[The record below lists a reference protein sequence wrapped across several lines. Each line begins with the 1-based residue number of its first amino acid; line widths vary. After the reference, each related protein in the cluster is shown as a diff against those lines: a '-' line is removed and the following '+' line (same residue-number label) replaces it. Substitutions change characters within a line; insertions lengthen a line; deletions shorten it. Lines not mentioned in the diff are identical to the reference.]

1 MQFHKRIFAIA
12 LALVFVLALAACG
25 GIGGSAPATL
35 ADVPTYPDAV
45 ALKPGENV
53 MADTLAKN
61 VQQAGAMGAKLDQ
74 QMVTLPGDTS
84 WDKVKGFYTDKLTG
98 AGWTA
103 ANLPIPENDVVK
115 MTVWTKGTQSLTVGQ
130 ITEPV
135 SKDNFLLFSL
145 ATQ

>member
-1 MQFHKRIFAIA
+1 MKFHNRIFAIA
-12 LALVFVLALAACG
+12 LAIMFVLALAACG
-25 GIGGSAPATL
+25 GGGAPTTL
-35 ADVPTYPDAV
+35 DDVPAYPNAT

-74 QMVTLPGDTS
+74 KIFTLPGDTS

-103 ANLPIPENDVVK
+103 ANLPIPDNDMVK

-130 ITEPV
+130 ITEPI

>member
-1 MQFHKRIFAIA
+1 MKFHNRILTIVMAIM
-12 LALVFVLALAACG
+12 FVLALAACG
-25 GIGGSAPATL
+25 GGTPATL
-35 ADVPTYPDAV
+35 DDVPAYPNAT

-74 QMVTLPGDTS
+74 KIFTLPGDTS
-84 WDKVKGFYTDKLTG
+84 WDKVKGFYTDKLGG

-103 ANLPIPENDVVK
+103 ANLPIPDNDMVK
-115 MTVWTKGTQSLTVGQ
+115 MTVWTKGSQSLTVGQ
-130 ITEPV
+130 ITEPI

-145 ATQ
+145 ASQ

>member
-1 MQFHKRIFAIA
+1 MKFHNRIFAVV
-12 LALVFVLALAACG
+12 LALLFVLSLAACG
-25 GIGGSAPATL
+25 GGSSAPATL
-35 ADVPTYPDAV
+35 ADVPAFPDAV
-45 ALKPGENV
+45 ALKPGENA

-61 VQQAGAMGAKLDQ
+61 IQQAGAMGQKLDQ
-74 QMVTLPGDTS
+74 KMFTLPGDTS

-103 ANLPIPENDVVK
+103 ANLPIPDNDMVK
-115 MTVWTKGTQSLTVGQ
+115 MTVWTKGGQSLTVGQ
-130 ITEPV
+130 ITEPI

>member
-1 MQFHKRIFAIA
+1 MKFHNRIFAIA
-12 LALVFVLALAACG
+12 LAVLFVFALAACG
-25 GIGGSAPATL
+25 GGGTPATL
-35 ADVPTYPDAV
+35 DDVPAYPNAA
-45 ALKPGENV
+45 ALKPGENP

-74 QMVTLPGDTS
+74 KIFTLPGDTS

-103 ANLPIPENDVVK
+103 TNLPIPDNDMFK
-115 MTVWTKGTQSLTVGQ
+115 MTVWTRGGQSLTVGQ
-130 ITEPV
+130 LTEPI

-145 ATQ
+145 STQ

>member
-1 MQFHKRIFAIA
+1 MKFHNRIFAVA
-12 LALVFVLALAACG
+12 LAVMFVLALAACG
-25 GIGGSAPATL
+25 GSGAPATL
-35 ADVPTYPDAV
+35 ADVPAYPNAT
-45 ALKPGENV
+45 ALKPGENP

-61 VQQAGAMGAKLDQ
+61 IQQAGAMGQKLDQ
-74 QMVTLPGDTS
+74 KIFTLPGDTS

-103 ANLPIPENDVVK
+103 TNLPIPDNDMFK
-115 MTVWTKGTQSLTVGQ
+115 MTVWTKGSQSLTVGQ
-130 ITEPV
+130 ITEPI

>member
-1 MQFHKRIFAIA
+1 MKFHNRIFAVV
-12 LALVFVLALAACG
+12 LAAMFVLALAACG
-25 GIGGSAPATL
+25 GSGAPATL
-35 ADVPTYPDAV
+35 ADVPTFPNAT

-74 QMVTLPGDTS
+74 QMFTLPGDTT

-103 ANLPIPENDVVK
+103 ANLPIPDNDMIK
-115 MTVWTKGTQSLTVGQ
+115 MSVWTKGTQSLTVGQ

>member
-1 MQFHKRIFAIA
+1 MKFHNRIFAAA
-12 LALVFVLALAACG
+12 LAILFVLALAACG
-25 GIGGSAPATL
+25 GGAPATL
-35 ADVPTYPDAV
+35 DDVPAYPNAT
-45 ALKPGENV
+45 ALKPGENA

-74 QMVTLPGDTS
+74 KMFTLPEDTS

-103 ANLPIPENDVVK
+103 ANLPIPDNDMVK
-115 MTVWTKGTQSLTVGQ
+115 MTVWTKGGQSLTVGQ

-135 SKDNFLLFSL
+135 SKNNFLLFSL

>member
-1 MQFHKRIFAIA
+1 MKFHNRIFVTVMAIM
-12 LALVFVLALAACG
+12 FVLALAACG
-25 GIGGSAPATL
+25 GGAPATL
-35 ADVPTYPDAV
+35 DDVPAYPNAT
-45 ALKPGENV
+45 ALKPGENP

-74 QMVTLPGDTS
+74 KIFTLPGDTS
-84 WDKVKGFYTDKLTG
+84 WDKVKGFYTDKLGG

-103 ANLPIPENDVVK
+103 ANLPIPDNDVVK
-115 MTVWTKGTQSLTVGQ
+115 MTVWTKGSQSLTVGQ

-145 ATQ
+145 ASQ

>member
-1 MQFHKRIFAIA
+1 MKFHNRIVAIA
-12 LALVFVLALAACG
+12 LAVLFVLALAACG
-25 GIGGSAPATL
+25 GGAPATL
-35 ADVPTYPDAV
+35 ADVPTYPNAT
-45 ALKPGENV
+45 ALKPGENP

-74 QMVTLPGDTS
+74 KIFTLPGDTS

-103 ANLPIPENDVVK
+103 TNLPIPDNDMIK

-135 SKDNFLLFSL
+135 SKDHFLLFSL

>member
-1 MQFHKRIFAIA
+1 MKFHNRIFAVV
-12 LALVFVLALAACG
+12 LALLFVLSLAACG
-25 GIGGSAPATL
+25 GSSAPATL
-35 ADVPTYPDAV
+35 ADVPAFPDAV
-45 ALKPGENV
+45 ALKPGENA

-74 QMVTLPGDTS
+74 KIFTLPGETS

-103 ANLPIPENDVVK
+103 TNLPIPDNDMIK
-115 MTVWTKGTQSLTVGQ
+115 MTIWTKGTQSLTVGQ